1 MIRIVHIITGLG
13 SGGAENM
20 LYKLLKYSDKSK
32 YYHEVISLMDEG
44 VIGKRIRDEGVKI
57 HSLNVSKANIF
68 KSILYARRICKDF
81 DIINTWLYH
90 ADLFGFVIAKLL
102 LKKKLIWNIRHS
114 NLDKNANKSRTL
126 MIVKINSLLSKKTDC
141 ITFNS
146 NKALETHLTV
156 GFKNKN
162 TIVIPNGF
170 ELNKFSFNEENR
182 NTLRR
187 AFNLDK
193 DSKALITVGR
203 WDVQKDYVTLFKA
216 LNEIKNTHTNFK
228 MIMVGTN
235 LDEYNE
241 DLCNLSI
248 KYDLRDKLMLLGRR
262 NDISEILSAADC
274 YISSSLGESFS
285 NSIGEAMA
293 CALPCIVT
301 DVGDSKQIVGET
313 NYVVNAKDFKGLAE
327 AIGRFLDKFEC
338 PRNFNSRNRIVEN
351 FDINK
356 VVKDYERNYQDIHF
370 MSDGGL

>member
-20 LYKLLKYSDKSK
+20 LYKILKYSDKSK

-44 VIGKRIRDEGVKI
+44 IIGKRIRDEGVKI

-68 KSILYARRICKDF
+68 KSILNARRICKDF

-90 ADLFGFVIAKLL
+90 ADMFGFVIAKLL

-126 MIVKINSLLSKKTDC
+126 MIVKINLLLSKKLDC

-182 NTLRR
+182 NTLRK
-187 AFNLDK
+187 ALNLDK
-193 DSKALITVGR
+193 NCKALITVGR
-203 WDVQKDYVTLFKA
+203 WDVQKDYFTLFKA
-216 LNEIKNTHTNFK
+216 LGEIKNTYTNFK

-235 LDEYNE
+235 LDECNE
-241 DLCNLSI
+241 DLCNLAI

-262 NDISEILSAADC
+262 NDIPEMLSAADC

-327 AIGRFLDKFEC
+327 TIGKFLDKSES
-338 PRNFNSRNRIVEN
+338 PRNFISRDRIVEN
-351 FDINK
+351 FDIK
-356 VVKDYERNYQDIHF
+356 KIVKDYERNYQDVHF